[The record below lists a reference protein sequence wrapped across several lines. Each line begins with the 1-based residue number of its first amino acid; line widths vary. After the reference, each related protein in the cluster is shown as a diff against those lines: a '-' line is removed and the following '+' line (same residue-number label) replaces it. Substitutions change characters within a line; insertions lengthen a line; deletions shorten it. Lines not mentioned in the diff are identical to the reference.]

1 MLYVFIHVVASVL
14 GYVYDEITKPHIV
27 LIIVP
32 RGHNL
37 LEVGALG
44 MWVLF

>member
-1 MLYVFIHVVASVL
+1 MFVHVVASVL
-14 GYVYDEITKPHIV
+14 GYFYDEIKPQIV
-27 LIIVP
+27 LILVP

-37 LEVGALG
+37 LEVGILG